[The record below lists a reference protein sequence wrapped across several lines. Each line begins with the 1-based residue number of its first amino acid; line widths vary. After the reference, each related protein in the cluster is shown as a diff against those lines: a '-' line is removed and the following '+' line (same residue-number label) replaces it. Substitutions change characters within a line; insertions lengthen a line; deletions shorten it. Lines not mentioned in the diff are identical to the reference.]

1 MENLVPVI
9 EKLNVINTRT
19 LTFTYNINTLY
30 VTIPYNLKVQ
40 SWKFYN
46 NIYMMALIQIKN
58 METFAFI
65 AFANFKLLNCKI
77 LLTIRKNFILKYFY
91 FKKAWSSQ
99 FC

>member
-19 LTFTYNINTLY
+19 LTSTYNINTLY

-40 SWKFYN
+40 LWKFYN

-58 METFAFI
+58 MITFAFI

-77 LLTIRKNFILKYFY
+77 LLTIRKNFILKYFH